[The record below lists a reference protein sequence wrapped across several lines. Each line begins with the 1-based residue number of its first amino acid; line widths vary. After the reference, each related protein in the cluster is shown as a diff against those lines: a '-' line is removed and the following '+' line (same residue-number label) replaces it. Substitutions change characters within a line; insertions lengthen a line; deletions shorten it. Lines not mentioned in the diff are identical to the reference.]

1 MFVGYGINAP
11 ELGWNDYAGIDMHG
25 KTAVIL
31 VNDPD
36 YADKDEAGLFKGRRM
51 TYYGRWTY
59 KFEEA
64 ARQGATAAIIVHDT
78 FPAAYGWNVVNSSWT
93 GAQYYVQKRQ

>member
-1 MFVGYGINAP
+1 MK
-11 ELGWNDYAGIDMHG
+11 G
-25 KTAVIL
+25 KIAVIL

-36 YADKDEAGLFKGRRM
+36 YEMKDESGLFKGKRM

-64 ARQGATAAIIVHDT
+64 G
-78 FPAAYGWNVVNSSWT
+78 PAGRGRCADRPR
-93 GAQYYVQKRQ
+93 A